1 MRSPTGALDA
11 LGNDPK
17 LFSELCVA
25 RGARARRGHFARSHV
40 VPAGPPLPRAVRGC
54 WATVRAGEIH
64 VGYQDDPGRVF
75 MYRGGAWEEH
85 AAELDI
91 EGAAACNPIILG

>member
-1 MRSPTGALDA
+1 M
-11 LGNDPK
+11 
-17 LFSELCVA
+17 
-25 RGARARRGHFARSHV
+25 
-40 VPAGPPLPRAVRGC
+40 
-54 WATVRAGEIH
+54 RAGEIH

>member
-1 MRSPTGALDA
+1 MRSEMILNCSLNCASHTVMFTSLHFTSHDPSLDSWA
-11 LGNDPK
+11 M
-17 LFSELCVA
+17 
-25 RGARARRGHFARSHV
+25 
-40 VPAGPPLPRAVRGC
+40 GPPLPRAVRGC